1 MRKFR
6 FPSILIAALFVL
18 TTTACVSQE
27 RQEQRRAGA
36 AAFADQPPRVGE
48 LAPDFIL
55 ATTTGDTIA
64 LSSLYQDKPVVLEF
78 GSISCP
84 VFRGK
89 IAPMERLYNE
99 LRTAANFLAVYTI
112 EAHPADVVSPYSNHV
127 WVHDKN
133 IAEGILV
140 NQPTIYE
147 ERWALALQ
155 AEVLLGIT
163 RPLVVDNMDNAV
175 WEQYGKRP
183 NSAFVIGTDGRV
195 ITKQFWSNPQQLLR
209 QLRGEAP
216 AGDHPRDSQAANMT
230 VTQDIEYG
238 IVDGYSLKLDAY
250 LPEGDGPFP
259 AVINIHGGGWRGGDK
274 GGFRRKAASYAQSGV
289 ASFSINYR
297 LSGVATYPAA
307 VDDCLRAVRWIRSH
321 AAEFNIDIDRMGVEG
336 GSAGGHLSLMMALM
350 EPGPD
355 ELDSAGQPI
364 SNWFRCVYAKNGP
377 ADFTQAEMGS
387 EPALKTF
394 MGGGY
399 ADMPEVYRE
408 ASPITY
414 VSADDP
420 PVLMIH
426 GTEDRT
432 VPYSQS
438 VSLKQA
444 LEQAGVYAELITIEG
459 AGHGLK
465 GGDRE
470 QVRAAL
476 DRAQQFMLEH
486 LLAN

>member
-1 MRKFR
+1 MRRFR
-6 FPSILIAALFVL
+6 FSSILVAALFVL
-18 TTTACVSQE
+18 TTTVCISQQ
-27 RQEQRRAGA
+27 RQEQKRSGA
-36 AAFADQPPRVGE
+36 KAFANQPPRVGE

-55 ATTTGDTIA
+55 ATTTGDA
-64 LSSLYQDKPVVLEF
+64 VVLSSLYRQKPVVLEF

-89 IAPMERLYNE
+89 IEQMERLYNE
-99 LRTAANFLAVYTI
+99 SGTTANFLVVYTL
-112 EAHPADVVSPYSNHV
+112 EAHPADVVSPYSNRV

-133 IAEGILV
+133 VDEGILV
-140 NQPTIYE
+140 DQPTIYD

-155 AEVLLGIT
+155 AEALLGIT
-163 RPLVVDNMDNAV
+163 RLLVVDNMDNAV

-183 NSAFVIGTDGRV
+183 NSAFIIATDGKV
-195 ITKQFWSNPQQLLR
+195 VTKQFWCNPQQLLR

-216 AGDHPRDSQAANMT
+216 GGGRPGDDQLANMT
-230 VTQDIEYG
+230 VQRDIEYG
-238 IVDGYSLKLDAY
+238 VVGGYSLKLDAY

-307 VDDCLRAVRWIRSH
+307 VDDCRRAVRWIRAH
-321 AAEFNIDIDRMGVEG
+321 AAEFNIDTDRMGVEG

-350 EPGPD
+350 EPD
-355 ELDSAGQPI
+355 ELDSAGPPI

-377 ADFTQAEMGS
+377 TDFTQAEMGS

-394 MGGGY
+394 MGGQY
-399 ADMPEVYRE
+399 ADMPEAYRE
-408 ASPITY
+408 ASPLTY
-414 VSADDP
+414 VSADAP

-426 GTEDRT
+426 GTEDHT
-432 VPYSQS
+432 VPYAQS
-438 VSLKQA
+438 VLLKQA
-444 LEQAGVYAELITIEG
+444 LDEVGIHAELITLEG

-465 GGDRE
+465 GGDPE
-470 QVRAAL
+470 QVRTAY
-476 DRAQQFMLEH
+476 DRAHQFMLER
-486 LLAN
+486 LLAD